1 MMNGIK
7 INIKELIAIIVFV
20 ATISGMWVR
29 QEVKSDYIEKSV
41 YRIEKDFKDELT
53 KLNKRAD
60 NIYDLLVNLD

>member
-29 QEVKSDYIEKSV
+29 QEVKQGYVEKEIN
-41 YRIEKDFKDELT
+41 RIEKNINEELT
-53 KLNKRAD
+53 KLNARAD
-60 NIYDLLVNLD
+60 DIYKLLAD

>member
-29 QEVKSDYIEKSV
+29 QEVKQDYVEKEID
-41 YRIEKDFKDELT
+41 RIEKNINEELT
-53 KLNKRAD
+53 KLNARAD
-60 NIYDLLVNLD
+60 DIYKLLAD